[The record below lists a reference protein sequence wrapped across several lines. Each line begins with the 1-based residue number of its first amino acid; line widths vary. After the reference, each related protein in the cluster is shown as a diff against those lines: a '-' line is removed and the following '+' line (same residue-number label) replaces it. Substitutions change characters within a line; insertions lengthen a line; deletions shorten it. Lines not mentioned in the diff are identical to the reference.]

1 MGTRDRSDRNG
12 IAEPWDRKPWVA
24 GEGRKARRER
34 PANPERSAAPKR
46 ATKPVVPNRV
56 ESKATEVHEDRD
68 LLMGPRAVKE
78 ALLAGRQFNRIS
90 IAIGSEKAGEASE
103 IRALAKQAG
112 VIVQLVERAALDR
125 MSGGMT
131 HQGVVGSV
139 APFDYAELD
148 DLFNLALGR
157 KEPLFLVFLDGI
169 MDPGNLGSIIRT
181 ANAAGADGVVI
192 TSRRCAQMTSAVA
205 RASAGALEHTP
216 VARVSNLS
224 FAIEKA
230 KAAGLWVAGLDM
242 GGEQTIWEA
251 DLKVPL
257 AVVIGSEGTG
267 MSRLVEEKC
276 DFTLKIPMLGKIS
289 SLNAAVSF
297 ALVAYERV
305 RQTSR

>member
-205 RASAGALEHTP
+205 RASARALEHTP

-224 FAIEKA
+224 FA
-230 KAAGLWVAGLDM
+230 L
-242 GGEQTIWEA
+242 
-251 DLKVPL
+251 
-257 AVVIGSEGTG
+257 
-267 MSRLVEEKC
+267 
-276 DFTLKIPMLGKIS
+276 
-289 SLNAAVSF
+289 
-297 ALVAYERV
+297 
-305 RQTSR
+305 